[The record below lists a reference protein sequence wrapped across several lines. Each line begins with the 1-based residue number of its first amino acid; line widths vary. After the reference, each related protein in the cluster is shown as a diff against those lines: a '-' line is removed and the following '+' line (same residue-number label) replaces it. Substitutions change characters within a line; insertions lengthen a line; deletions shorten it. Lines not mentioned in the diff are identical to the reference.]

1 MKDGS
6 LKRMAALIGVLLL
19 VAIIVT
25 WSNYRPAG
33 EADGAPM
40 VSVQVPPLEPA
51 EIEGRQAYTENCA
64 QCHGD
69 NAAGR
74 NGIAPPLVHRIY
86 QTNHHGD
93 AAFQLAV
100 KNGVR
105 AHHWRFGD
113 MPAIEDVSSEQID
126 RIIAYV
132 RALQRTN
139 GIK

>member
-1 MKDGS
+1 MKDDP

-19 VAIIVT
+19 VAIAVT

-33 EADGAPM
+33 KADGAPM
-40 VSVQVPPLEPA
+40 VSVLVPALAATELA
-51 EIEGRQAYTENCA
+51 GSAVYAENCA

-74 NGIAPPLVHRIY
+74 NGIAPPLAHRIY
-86 QTNHHGD
+86 EPNHHGD

-105 AHHWRFGD
+105 GHHWRFGD
-113 MPAIEDVSSEQID
+113 MPAIEDVSVEQVESVV
-126 RIIAYV
+126 AYV
-132 RALQRTN
+132 RALQRAN
-139 GIK
+139 GIQ